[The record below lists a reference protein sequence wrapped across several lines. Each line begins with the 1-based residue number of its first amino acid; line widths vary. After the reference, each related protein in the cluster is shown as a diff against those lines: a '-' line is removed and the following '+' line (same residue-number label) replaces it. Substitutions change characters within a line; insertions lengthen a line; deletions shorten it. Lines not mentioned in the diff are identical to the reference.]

1 VRIWSLHPKY
11 LDRAGLTAAWRE
23 ALLAQKVLQGGTRGY
38 RHHPQLARFR
48 SHPDPEAAIGAF
60 LRGLKEEAST
70 RGYRF
75 DGTKIAVAREP
86 EILEVTTG
94 QIAFE
99 LRHLVAKLER
109 RAPERLDAVAMV
121 ESPMAHPLF
130 RVVDGLVAEWERT
143 AS

>member
-121 ESPMAHPLF
+121 GSPMAHPLF